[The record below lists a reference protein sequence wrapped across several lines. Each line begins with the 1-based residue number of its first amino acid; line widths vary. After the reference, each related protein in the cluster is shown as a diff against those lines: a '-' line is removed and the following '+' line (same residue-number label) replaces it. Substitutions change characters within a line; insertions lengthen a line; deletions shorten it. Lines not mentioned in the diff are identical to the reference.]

1 MQQLCG
7 GFGCLRLLLDINDNV
22 GHRNLLEVCI
32 QSMNLQVRQVG
43 ILEIQ
48 SVYFQVWQEDED
60 TDIWN
65 DLENVVFKEVCRR
78 DRVARFHRVVVD
90 E

>member
-1 MQQLCG
+1 
-7 GFGCLRLLLDINDNV
+7 
-22 GHRNLLEVCI
+22 
-32 QSMNLQVRQVG
+32 MNLRVRRVG
-43 ILEIQ
+43 ISEIRN
-48 SVYFQVWQEDED
+48 VYFQVWQEDED

-65 DLENVVFKEVCRR
+65 DLDNVVFGEVRKR